1 MNEKSSLA
9 CENLQI
15 PRRDYFET
23 FVKLSITIQTTAF
36 LHNKLILD
44 IYLQRNY
51 LFKSQDMKIQS
62 DKHNKET
69 ERDKILLKYSQ

>member
-36 LHNKLILD
+36 LHNNELILD

-69 ERDKILLKYSQ
+69 DRER